1 MLHRESSYLALP
13 TVAIVCHNNSILA
26 YSPLE
31 RLLPRPPDRN
41 FDTHNNQYND
51 LNLVIFTSAP
61 NLTNQT
67 HDPLT
72 SILALRFASYIVSQQ
87 FAKPLHWVDPN
98 TLLGIFSYQCSWLEK
113 GYYLSQPIPND
124 WHFLHNYHTYERM
137 ASKIRII
144 GFWLERGCCFS
155 QPTPHE
161 RKRGYSLSQPY
172 KHIIPRIWGYVN
184 PLYNIFLFNQQLI
197 LLPSYPHHKWLGFG

>member
-1 MLHRESSYLALP
+1 MLAFSPTCTANWCYTHISMLHRESSYLALP

-87 FAKPLHWVDPN
+87 FAKLLHWVDSN
-98 TLLGIFSYQCSWLEK
+98 TLLGIFSYQCAWLE
-113 GYYLSQPIPND
+113 
-124 WHFLHNYHTYERM
+124 
-137 ASKIRII
+137 
-144 GFWLERGCCFS
+144 
-155 QPTPHE
+155 
-161 RKRGYSLSQPY
+161 RGYSLSQPY
-172 KHIIPRIWGYVN
+172 KHIIPLIWGYVN
-184 PLYNIFLFNQQLI
+184 PLYDIFFT
-197 LLPSYPHHKWLGFG
+197 

>member
-1 MLHRESSYLALP
+1 MLALSPTCTANWCYTHISMLHRESSYLALP
-13 TVAIVCHNNSILA
+13 TVTIVCHNNSILA

-87 FAKPLHWVDPN
+87 FAKLLHWVDSN
-98 TLLGIFSYQCSWLEK
+98 TLLGIFSYQCSWLE
-113 GYYLSQPIPND
+113 
-124 WHFLHNYHTYERM
+124 RV
-137 ASKIRII
+137 
-144 GFWLERGCCFS
+144 
-155 QPTPHE
+155 
-161 RKRGYSLSQPY
+161 YSLSQPY
-172 KHIIPRIWGYVN
+172 KHIIPLIWGYVN
-184 PLYNIFLFNQQLI
+184 PLYDIFFYLI
-197 LLPSYPHHKWLGFG
+197 NN

>member
-1 MLHRESSYLALP
+1 MCHIYRPCKILFPCNFQRTFTKVICYVYTTYSIILSCKFARVFSYLYRQLVLYTYFYASPRIELFGI
-13 TVAIVCHNNSILA
+13 TNSGYCRHNNSILA

-72 SILALRFASYIVSQQ
+72 SILASHFASYIVSQQ
-87 FAKPLHWVDPN
+87 FAKPLH
-98 TLLGIFSYQCSWLEK
+98 
-113 GYYLSQPIPND
+113 
-124 WHFLHNYHTYERM
+124 
-137 ASKIRII
+137 
-144 GFWLERGCCFS
+144 
-155 QPTPHE
+155 
-161 RKRGYSLSQPY
+161 
-172 KHIIPRIWGYVN
+172 
-184 PLYNIFLFNQQLI
+184 
-197 LLPSYPHHKWLGFG
+197 

>member
-1 MLHRESSYLALP
+1 MFPCNFQRTFTKVICYIYITYSIILSCKYLLAFSPTRTVNWCYTHISMLHRESSYLALP

-72 SILALRFASYIVSQQ
+72 SILASHFASYIVSQQ
-87 FAKPLHWVDPN
+87 FAKPLH
-98 TLLGIFSYQCSWLEK
+98 
-113 GYYLSQPIPND
+113 
-124 WHFLHNYHTYERM
+124 
-137 ASKIRII
+137 
-144 GFWLERGCCFS
+144 
-155 QPTPHE
+155 
-161 RKRGYSLSQPY
+161 
-172 KHIIPRIWGYVN
+172 
-184 PLYNIFLFNQQLI
+184 
-197 LLPSYPHHKWLGFG
+197 

>member
-72 SILALRFASYIVSQQ
+72 SILALYFASYIVSQQ
-87 FAKPLHWVDPN
+87 FAKLLHWVDSN
-98 TLLGIFSYQCSWLEK
+98 TLLGIFSYQCSWLE
-113 GYYLSQPIPND
+113 
-124 WHFLHNYHTYERM
+124 
-137 ASKIRII
+137 
-144 GFWLERGCCFS
+144 
-155 QPTPHE
+155 
-161 RKRGYSLSQPY
+161 RGYSLSQPY
-172 KHIIPRIWGYVN
+172 KHIIPLIWGYVN
-184 PLYNIFLFNQQLI
+184 PLYDIFLFNQQLI
-197 LLPSYPHHKWLGFG
+197 LLPSYLRHKWLGFD

>member
-1 MLHRESSYLALP
+1 MLYTYFYASPRIELFGITNSGY
-13 TVAIVCHNNSILA
+13 CRHNNSILA

-87 FAKPLHWVDPN
+87 FAKPLHWVDSN
-98 TLLGIFSYQCSWLEK
+98 TLLGIFSYQCSWSE
-113 GYYLSQPIPND
+113 
-124 WHFLHNYHTYERM
+124 
-137 ASKIRII
+137 
-144 GFWLERGCCFS
+144 
-155 QPTPHE
+155 
-161 RKRGYSLSQPY
+161 RGYSLSQP
-172 KHIIPRIWGYVN
+172 IP
-184 PLYNIFLFNQQLI
+184 NILGREEVVTFLNQYLTTGI
-197 LLPSYPHHKWLGFG
+197 SYITTTHMNAWLRKYESLGFGWGKGLFPFSTLQTYYTTYMGICQPPIRYFFYLINN

>member
-1 MLHRESSYLALP
+1 MCYIYRPCKILFPCNFQRTFTKVIFTFTPRIINLSFVNLARAFSYLYRQLVLYTYFYASPRIELFGI
-13 TVAIVCHNNSILA
+13 TNSGYCRHNNSILA

-72 SILALRFASYIVSQQ
+72 SILASHFASYIVSQQ
-87 FAKPLHWVDPN
+87 FAKPLH
-98 TLLGIFSYQCSWLEK
+98 
-113 GYYLSQPIPND
+113 
-124 WHFLHNYHTYERM
+124 
-137 ASKIRII
+137 
-144 GFWLERGCCFS
+144 
-155 QPTPHE
+155 
-161 RKRGYSLSQPY
+161 
-172 KHIIPRIWGYVN
+172 
-184 PLYNIFLFNQQLI
+184 
-197 LLPSYPHHKWLGFG
+197 

>member
-1 MLHRESSYLALP
+1 MLYTYFYASPRIELFGITNSGY
-13 TVAIVCHNNSILA
+13 CRHNNSILA

-87 FAKPLHWVDPN
+87 FVKPLHWVDSN
-98 TLLGIFSYQCSWLEK
+98 TLLGIFSYQCSWLK
-113 GYYLSQPIPND
+113 RGYYLSQPIPND
-124 WHFLHNYHTYERM
+124 WHFLHKHHTYKRM
-137 ASKIRII
+137 ASKIRI
-144 GFWLERGCCFS
+144 
-155 QPTPHE
+155 
-161 RKRGYSLSQPY
+161 
-172 KHIIPRIWGYVN
+172 V
-184 PLYNIFLFNQQLI
+184 
-197 LLPSYPHHKWLGFG
+197 GFGWGKGLFPFSTLQTYYTTYKGICQPPIRYFFYLINN

>member
-1 MLHRESSYLALP
+1 MCHIYRPCKILFPCNFQRTFTKVICYVYTTYSIILSCKSARAFSYLYRQLVLYTYFYASPRIELFGI
-13 TVAIVCHNNSILA
+13 TNSGYCRHNNSILA

-72 SILALRFASYIVSQQ
+72 SILASHFASYIVSQQ
-87 FAKPLHWVDPN
+87 FAKPLH
-98 TLLGIFSYQCSWLEK
+98 
-113 GYYLSQPIPND
+113 
-124 WHFLHNYHTYERM
+124 
-137 ASKIRII
+137 
-144 GFWLERGCCFS
+144 
-155 QPTPHE
+155 
-161 RKRGYSLSQPY
+161 
-172 KHIIPRIWGYVN
+172 
-184 PLYNIFLFNQQLI
+184 
-197 LLPSYPHHKWLGFG
+197 